1 MDLVSNMLSL
11 KSAPELASDLASRLR
26 ERRLRRG
33 WTQAE
38 IARRA
43 GLREPTYVLFERTG
57 RISLL
62 RLLKV
67 LEVLELSGEFE
78 RIGTQQD
85 LHGLTLDD
93 IVKPQRKR
101 GSRLAA

>member
-1 MDLVSNMLSL
+1 MLSI
-11 KSAPELASDLASRLR
+11 KSAPEIAAELAGRLR
-26 ERRLRRG
+26 ARRLRRG

-43 GLREPTYVLFERTG
+43 GLKEPTYVLFERTG

-78 RIGTQQD
+78 KIGAQQD
-85 LHGLTLDD
+85 LHGLTMDD

-101 GSRLAA
+101 GSRPGIYRH

>member
-1 MDLVSNMLSL
+1 MLSI
-11 KSAPELASDLASRLR
+11 KSAPEIASVLAARVR

-33 WTQAE
+33 WTQGE

-43 GLREPTYVLFERTG
+43 GIKEPTYVLFERTG

-67 LEVLELSGEFE
+67 LDVLELIGEFE
-78 RIGTQQD
+78 RIGAEQD
-85 LHGLTLDD
+85 LHGLRLEDL
-93 IVKPQRKR
+93 VKPPRKR
-101 GSRLAA
+101 GSRQPS

>member
-1 MDLVSNMLSL
+1 MLSI
-11 KSAPELASDLASRLR
+11 KSAPELATDLALRLR
-26 ERRLRRG
+26 ARRLRRG

-43 GLREPTYVLFERTG
+43 GLKEATYVLFERTG

-67 LEVLELSGEFE
+67 LEVFELSGEFE
-78 RIGTQQD
+78 KIGAQQD
-85 LHGLTLDD
+85 LHGLTMDD
-93 IVKPQRKR
+93 IVKPLRKR
-101 GSRLAA
+101 GSSRQRS

>member
-1 MDLVSNMLSL
+1 MLSI
-11 KSAPELASDLASRLR
+11 KSAPELAVDLALRLR
-26 ERRLRRG
+26 ARRLRRG

-38 IARRA
+38 IARRS
-43 GLREPTYVLFERTG
+43 GLKEPTYVLFERTG

-78 RIGTQQD
+78 KIGAQQD
-85 LHGLTLDD
+85 LHGLTMDD

-101 GSRLAA
+101 GSRRQPS

>member
-1 MDLVSNMLSL
+1 MLSI
-11 KSAPELASDLASRLR
+11 KSAPELATELAVRLR
-26 ERRLRRG
+26 TRRLKRS

-43 GLREPTYVLFERTG
+43 GLKEPTYVLFERTG

-78 RIGTQQD
+78 KIGAQED
-85 LHGLTLDD
+85 LHGLSMND
-93 IVKPQRKR
+93 IVKPKRQR
-101 GSRLAA
+101 GSRRQPS

>member
-1 MDLVSNMLSL
+1 MLSI
-11 KSAPELASDLASRLR
+11 KSAPELAADLASRLR
-26 ERRLRRG
+26 ARRLRRG

-43 GLREPTYVLFERTG
+43 GLKEPTYVLFERTG

-67 LEVLELSGEFE
+67 LEVFELSGEFE
-78 RIGTQQD
+78 KIGAQDD
-85 LHGLTLDD
+85 LHGLTMED
-93 IVKPQRKR
+93 IVKPKRQR
-101 GSRLAA
+101 GSRRQPA

>member
-1 MDLVSNMLSL
+1 MLSI
-11 KSAPELASDLASRLR
+11 KSAPEIAAELAGRLR
-26 ERRLRRG
+26 ARRLRRG

-43 GLREPTYVLFERTG
+43 GLKEPTYVLFERTG

-78 RIGTQQD
+78 KIGAQQD
-85 LHGLTLDD
+85 LHGLTMDD

-101 GSRLAA
+101 GSRRQPS

>member
-1 MDLVSNMLSL
+1 MLSL
-11 KSAPELASDLASRLR
+11 KSAPELATDLASRIR
-26 ERRLRRG
+26 TRRLRRG

-38 IARRA
+38 IARRT
-43 GLREPTYVLFERTG
+43 GLKEPTYVLFERTG

-78 RIGTQQD
+78 KIGAQED
-85 LHGLTLDD
+85 LHGLTMDD

-101 GSRLAA
+101 GSRRQPS

>member
-1 MDLVSNMLSL
+1 MLSL
-11 KSAPELASDLASRLR
+11 KSAPELATDLASRLR
-26 ERRLRRG
+26 TRRLRRG

-43 GLREPTYVLFERTG
+43 GLKEPTYVLFERTG

-62 RLLKV
+62 RLLKI
-67 LEVLELSGEFE
+67 LDVLELSGEFE
-78 RIGTQQD
+78 KIGAQED
-85 LHGLTLDD
+85 LHGLTMDD

-101 GSRLAA
+101 GSRQPS

>member
-1 MDLVSNMLSL
+1 MLSI
-11 KSAPELASDLASRLR
+11 KSAPELAVDLALRLR
-26 ERRLRRG
+26 ARRLRRG

-43 GLREPTYVLFERTG
+43 GLKEPTYVLFERTG

-78 RIGTQQD
+78 KIGAQQD
-85 LHGLTLDD
+85 LHGLTMDD

-101 GSRLAA
+101 GSRRQPS

>member
-1 MDLVSNMLSL
+1 MLSL
-11 KSAPELASDLASRLR
+11 KSAPELALDLASRLR
-26 ERRLRRG
+26 ARRLRRG

-43 GLREPTYVLFERTG
+43 GLKEATYVLFERTG

-78 RIGTQQD
+78 KIGTQQD

-101 GSRLAA
+101 GSRQPS

>member
-1 MDLVSNMLSL
+1 MLSL
-11 KSAPELASDLASRLR
+11 KSAPELAADLASRIR

-38 IARRA
+38 IARRT
-43 GLREPTYVLFERTG
+43 GLKEPTYVLFERTG

-78 RIGTQQD
+78 RIGAQQD
-85 LHGLTLDD
+85 LHGLTMDD

-101 GSRLAA
+101 GSRRPPS

>member
-1 MDLVSNMLSL
+1 MLSL

-26 ERRLRRG
+26 TRRLRRG

-43 GLREPTYVLFERTG
+43 GLKEPTYVLFERTG

-62 RLLKV
+62 RLLKI
-67 LEVLELSGEFE
+67 LEVLELSEEFE
-78 RIGTQQD
+78 RIGTKQD
-85 LHGLTLDD
+85 LHGLTMDD
-93 IVKPQRKR
+93 IVKPQRQR
-101 GSRLAA
+101 GSRRQPS